1 MTPTLLNNRYRVL
14 QVVGSGGFGETFL
27 AEDTQ
32 MPSGRR
38 CVIKQLKP
46 VANNPQVYQLV
57 QQRFQQEAAILEEL
71 GDRSNQIPRL
81 YAYFSENGQFSL
93 VQEYIE
99 GQTLSQKLQQQG
111 LLNETAVQEILINIL
126 PVLDFVHSKRMVHRD
141 IKPDNIILRFSDGK
155 PVLIDFGAVKLTM
168 QTEIAASENS
178 NLSIVIGTPG
188 FMPMEQSVGKPV
200 FSSDLYSLGLTAIYL
215 LTGRIPQQLPFDTM
229 TGETIWRQ
237 FALNINPNLA
247 EVLDKAIRKSPR
259 DRYMNAKE
267 MLVALQAAM
276 NPISPTLPPSQPTVI
291 TAPPPP
297 SAPSSAPTT
306 QPVASPY
313 QQPHQQPY
321 QHQQQHQQQP
331 ISPQIPQIIP
341 RKNELA
347 PWQQGVI
354 IGSAIGVC
362 VVGGLLLIRGQTST
376 QPESTTTVLESRNSP
391 ISSNPISS
399 NPISSEK
406 QENPTKIQSNTSSS
420 TTTSSSR
427 NQRPIRIK
435 PTSTTPT
442 SSNTPIP
449 QPSETPEVTS
459 TPNPETSSAPTSTI
473 TQGEAKEVIHKWLK
487 AKQVMFAPP
496 YDVQPAEELTTGEQY
511 EQVAG
516 TDGSINSLKN
526 DGQYYKYGVQ
536 TIDGV
541 DEFSVNDNQAIIQVK
556 VTEDRTLF
564 NQNGSV
570 VPKETDFKT
579 RTVRYTLQLV
589 DERWKIASTQVMN
602 N

>member
-46 VANNPQVYQLV
+46 VANNSQVYQLV

-81 YAYFSENGQFSL
+81 YAYFFENGQFYL

-141 IKPDNIILRFSDGK
+141 IKPDNIILRFADGK
-155 PVLIDFGAVKLTM
+155 PVLIDFGAVKVTM
-168 QTEIAASENS
+168 QTEIATSGNS
-178 NLSIVIGTPG
+178 NPSIVIGTPG
-188 FMPMEQSVGKPV
+188 FMPTEQSVGRPV

-229 TGETIWRQ
+229 TGEIIWRQ
-237 FALNINPNLA
+237 FAFNINPNFA
-247 EVLDKAIRKSPR
+247 EVLDKAVRKSPR

-267 MLVALQAAM
+267 MLAALQTAI
-276 NPISPTLPPSQPTVI
+276 NPIPPTLPPSQPTVI

-297 SAPSSAPTT
+297 SAPAT
-306 QPVASPY
+306 QPVASAY
-313 QQPHQQPY
+313 QQQY
-321 QHQQQHQQQP
+321 QQQAV
-331 ISPQIPQIIP
+331 SPQTPQIIT
-341 RKNELA
+341 RKNGLA

-354 IGSAIGVC
+354 IGGAIGVC
-362 VVGGLLLIRGQTST
+362 VVGGLWLIRGQTPT
-376 QPESTTTVLESRNSP
+376 QPESTTTVLESSTSP
-391 ISSNPISS
+391 ISSSPISS
-399 NPISSEK
+399 QKEEK
-406 QENPTKIQSNTSSS
+406 PTQIQSNTSS
-420 TTTSSSR
+420 TTTSSNR
-427 NQRPIRIK
+427 NPKPIRIK
-435 PTSTTPT
+435 PTS
-442 SSNTPIP
+442 SNTPIS
-449 QPSETPEVTS
+449 QPSQTPDIPS
-459 TPNPETSSAPTSTI
+459 TPNPETSSPPTSTI
-473 TQGEAKEVIHKWLK
+473 TQKEAKEVINKWLQ
-487 AKQVMFAPP
+487 AKRVMFAPP
-496 YDVQPAEELTTGEQY
+496 YNVQPAAELTTGEQY

-536 TIDGV
+536 TIDSV

-564 NQNGSV
+564 NQDGSI

-579 RTVRYTLQLV
+579 RTVRYSLQFV
-589 DERWKIASTQVMN
+589 DKRWKIASTQIMSN
-602 N
+602 